1 MLKILN
7 LTKEFKKDRKKVL
20 DNIDAEFYLGEVAA
34 IIGENGSGKSTLLN
48 IIATFICPTSG
59 EIYFNGEDIFKRL
72 NEYRQ
77 YVSYIS
83 EKVALIPEL
92 SVEDNLRYFHRI
104 FGSSS
109 DIQKISKKVSIESFL
124 SLKPSQLS
132 KGQRQRVSIG
142 ISLLKDP
149 KIVLLDEPAEG
160 LDIETK
166 QVVKNLVREY
176 RNNGKLVLYV
186 THDEDEIEEVCDKI
200 LALKAGKTVFFGT
213 VEDFWKRYEKYYI
226 VTYRIGSEKRTKIM
240 SLDELNDNKDRLE
253 IIHLRN
259 LGLRE
264 IINIAENMKGEG
276 DEKYV
281 EK

>member
-1 MLKILN
+1 MLKITN
-7 LTKEFKKDRKKVL
+7 LVKEFKRESKKAL
-20 DNIDAEFYLGEVAA
+20 DNINAEFHFGEVAA

-48 IIATFICPTSG
+48 IVATFLRPTSG
-59 EIYFNGEDIFKRL
+59 EIYFNEEDIFKNL
-72 NEYRQ
+72 NKYREN
-77 YVSYIS
+77 VSYIS
-83 EKVALIPEL
+83 ERVALIPEL
-92 SVEDNLRYFHRI
+92 NIEDNLNYFHKV
-104 FGSSS
+104 FKSYS
-109 DIQKISKKVSIESFL
+109 DIKQVSQKVNIENLLKS
-124 SLKPSQLS
+124 KPSQLS
-132 KGQRQRVSIG
+132 KGQRQRVSIA

-166 QVVKNLVREY
+166 QVVKNLVKEY

-213 VEDFWKRYEKYYI
+213 VEDFWERYEKYYI
-226 VTYRIGSEKRTKIM
+226 VTYRTGSDKKTRIM
-240 SLDELNDNKDRLE
+240 SLEELNDSKSKLE
-253 IIHLRN
+253 IVHLRN

-264 IINIAENMKGEG
+264 IINIAENMKG